1 MDRADLCDDN
11 LENSEHG
18 NDSLRNDPRSARN
31 QSLIP
36 YKAEEAAVGAG

>member
-1 MDRADLCDDN
+1 MAGAHLYDDN

-18 NDSLRNDPRSARN
+18 NNSLRNDARSARN